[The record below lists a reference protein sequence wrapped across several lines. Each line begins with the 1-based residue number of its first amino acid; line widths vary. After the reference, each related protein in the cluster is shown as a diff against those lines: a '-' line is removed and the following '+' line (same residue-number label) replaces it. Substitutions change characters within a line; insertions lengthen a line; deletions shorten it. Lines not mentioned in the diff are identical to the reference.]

1 MPIATK
7 VLWSEVGMGAR
18 AKLAPSFSAVILR
31 QRLVSGLR
39 S

>member
-1 MPIATK
+1 MPRATK
-7 VLWSEVGMGAR
+7 VLRSEVGVGER